1 MKWEDHHTHVEI
13 ALPADFSFQ
22 ECLRFLGRSDQELV
36 YTINEGHLYKLLK
49 IDTAFILCDITHKEN
64 VLHVQ
69 FSNEVP
75 TFAVKQEVVS
85 FISEWLDLDRDL
97 TAFYHLASQDE
108 ILHKLVVRYQGL
120 RMIRIPDLFEALTWA
135 IIGQQVNLT
144 FAYKLKKRLTEM
156 YGEHRTF
163 RDKRYWLFPDPAS
176 IAELTVDELRGLQL
190 SRRKAEYIIYVA
202 ALIRD
207 GQLTKAELGKRMYDS
222 VKKSL
227 VAIRGIGNWT
237 ADYVL
242 MKCLGRSEA
251 FPIADVGLHN
261 AIKVQLGLH
270 KKPALKQIEMMA
282 TKWEGWQAYA
292 TFYLWRSLY
301 DEQV

>member
-1 MKWEDHHTHVEI
+1 
-13 ALPADFSFQ
+13 
-22 ECLRFLGRSDQELV
+22 
-36 YTINEGHLYKLLK
+36 
-49 IDTAFILCDITHKEN
+49 
-64 VLHVQ
+64 
-69 FSNEVP
+69 
-75 TFAVKQEVVS
+75 
-85 FISEWLDLDRDL
+85 
-97 TAFYHLASQDE
+97 
-108 ILHKLVVRYQGL
+108 
-120 RMIRIPDLFEALTWA
+120 
-135 IIGQQVNLT
+135 
-144 FAYKLKKRLTEM
+144 M

-270 KKPALKQIEMMA
+270 EKPALKQIEMMA